1 MKKRIVILLIGTA
14 MVMTVASGC
23 GDKETA
29 VVPATETVTEATEA
43 VEETTEISTEEVAP
57 AFVYE
62 ETATEPVEMYLK
74 KKCSIYDSVK
84 GNRMEKLDAGSLVT
98 KIADTNCKW
107 CKIRYGA
114 GYEGYVYGWYL
125 TEEAPVVPETEETT
139 ANSSVINSGT
149 STKAD
154 TKSNTKNSTSTSSS
168 TDTSGNQSSQTT
180 SSAGTSTP
188 AAETPSTPAAETPST
203 PAAETPSTD
212 TTGPVPGQVTP
223 IPGQESSGAYWDE
236 NGTAVNPGND
246 GTMTVNPDGSFTA
259 TW

>member
-1 MKKRIVILLIGTA
+1 MLFRSTA

-154 TKSNTKNSTSTSSS
+154 TKSSTKSSTSTTSS

-203 PAAETPSTD
+203 D

-223 IPGQESSGAYWDE
+223 IPGEESSGAYWDE
-236 NGTAVNPGND
+236 NGGSHNPGND
-246 GTMTVNPDGSFTA
+246 YTIVVNPDGSGTA